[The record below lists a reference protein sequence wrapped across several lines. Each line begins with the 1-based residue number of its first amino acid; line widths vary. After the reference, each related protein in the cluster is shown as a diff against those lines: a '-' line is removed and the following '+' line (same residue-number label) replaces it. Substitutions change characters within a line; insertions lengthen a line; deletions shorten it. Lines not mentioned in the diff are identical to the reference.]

1 MINFLQGVKNI
12 DIPQQVYS
20 LVQTAD
26 KAFVDRVLF
35 SFNTSEAR
43 QLLIDAK
50 KEDVKNLYAAVR
62 HAKNKKALDELQ
74 ELIAADATE
83 LRFQEWFE
91 GNTWAFGVEYIKIYK
106 TSRIGIHSDS
116 DFIAQSLDQYAD
128 LIELKRPNT
137 PLLIHDKSHNDYYP
151 SGELS
156 KAIGQAVNYL
166 HAMEGSRAEL
176 QEQDGITVL
185 KPRIKIIAGMINGF
199 TPQQKKALRLIN
211 NGLHGI
217 EVISYDQVVTRAQ
230 KLIAIFSPIIE
241 NSDQ

>member
-1 MINFLQGVKNI
+1 MTLCEVTLIKKDDKFTPRLRFWKKNRQSGKQATAKADETNYRLIKAGVALDDCHENFWLLINFLQGVKNI

-116 DFIAQSLDQYAD
+116 DFIAQSLDQYGK
-128 LIELKRPNT
+128 ELLCSKLGFFAMFWWGYFEEGCWRFAQAPEAQY
-137 PLLIHDKSHNDYYP
+137 PLEGRMGWLKNP
-151 SGELS
+151 
-156 KAIGQAVNYL
+156 AI
-166 HAMEGSRAEL
+166 
-176 QEQDGITVL
+176 
-185 KPRIKIIAGMINGF
+185 
-199 TPQQKKALRLIN
+199 
-211 NGLHGI
+211 
-217 EVISYDQVVTRAQ
+217 
-230 KLIAIFSPIIE
+230 
-241 NSDQ
+241 